1 MIRASGSW
9 SCAEFELEPY
19 DSSRRDDY
27 LRLLGDAWGGGAM
40 GGATFDWWF
49 DGNPAGSVRSVA
61 VRDGEIVGVAGHSLY
76 RLVVDG
82 RQRLGQFSVHA
93 VTAPEARG
101 LGIFRALELRH
112 EEQGR
117 EWGSTCVLAFA
128 SEPTHPLF
136 LGPLGWTQIDRRRV
150 WARPLP
156 FGKRWATEL
165 GRFDERHETLAVALA
180 PRLRNH
186 VVRDSRYLNW
196 RYLDAPRRYRALA
209 SEGGS
214 FAVVG
219 FTKRRGLKL
228 SLVMEFL
235 AEPEEAVEL
244 LRGALAKARG
254 SVALLAVPSPCLPR
268 SLLLRRGFLP
278 TTYRLDFMG
287 KGLAEPLDARSESWT
302 VSFGDTDFF

>member
-1 MIRASGSW
+1 MST
-9 SCAEFELEPY
+9 EYQLEPY
-19 DSSRRDDY
+19 DASRRDDY
-27 LRLLGDAWGGGAM
+27 LRLLGEAWRGGAM

-61 VRDGEIVGVAGHSLY
+61 LHDGEVVGVAGHSLY
-76 RLVVDG
+76 RMVIDG
-82 RQRLGQFSVHA
+82 RERLGQTSVHA

-128 SEPTHPLF
+128 SKPTHPLF

-156 FGKRWATEL
+156 VGKR
-165 GRFDERHETLAVALA
+165 GPVDVKRFDERHEAVAA
-180 PRLRNH
+180 PLLRNH
-186 VVRDSRYLNW
+186 VLRDARYLNW
-196 RYLDAPRRYRALA
+196 RYLDAPRRYRALG
-209 SEGGS
+209 SEGGG

-219 FTKRRGLKL
+219 FTRRRGLKL
-228 SLVMEFL
+228 ALVMELL
-235 AEPEEAVEL
+235 ADPAEAAML
-244 LRGALAKARG
+244 LRGALAEARG

-268 SLLLRRGFLP
+268 SLLLRHGFLP
-278 TTYRLDFMG
+278 TPYRLDFMG
-287 KGLAEPLDARSESWT
+287 KGLAEPLDARSEAWT